1 MTMQIKWTFAKNE
14 GGRESGLHDAGIET
28 FKGNFDRYLAREVI
42 QNSLDARAAASK
54 PVKMQFKLRALKRKQ
69 IPDLEGLK
77 TSLSRCANYWKQ
89 DKKAFKFFSEA
100 EQLATAD
107 EVTALQVSDFNTT
120 GVRGGDSDR
129 NKDWYNLIRCAGS
142 SPKIG
147 GEGGSFGIGKNAPF
161 AASRMRTVLYS
172 TKTGDG
178 KDAFQGVAILAS
190 YAHPDGG
197 IAQSTGFLGGPRALQ
212 CGRRRAFRRHFA
224 EQKPERTSSCSGF
237 RRQGA
242 GGKT

>member
-142 SPKIG
+142 SPKGG

-161 AASRMRTVLYS
+161 AASEMRTVLYS
-172 TKTGDG
+172 THTADG
-178 KDAFQGVAILAS
+178 GRAFQGVAVLAS
-190 YAHPDGG
+190 YELPGG
-197 IAQSTGFLGGPRALQ
+197 ATAQPTGFLGGPKGTSIRNKAAIPPL
-212 CGRRRAFRRHFA
+212 FR
-224 EQKPERTSSCSGF
+224 
-237 RRQGA
+237 
-242 GGKT
+242 